1 MQEKKNIRLLISL
14 VLLIGVAMLLFLF
27 GGSQENSVNRS
38 LFKITELAS
47 VDKIELLTKDRKVT
61 LTFDGSRW
69 IVDAKNDADDR
80 LITVLFATLD
90 QVEVKRPVAQK
101 IAESVSSRIE
111 TQGVEVRLFVEEKLV
126 RAFNVGGNDS
136 KTESYIM
143 DAENGPYVMAI
154 PGYRVYAAGVFE
166 VDAVGWRDKRIF
178 NFSWRNFK
186 GLECTLTSNTEES
199 FMVGISENGFDII
212 DATFK
217 TDTTKLNDYLDAV
230 SLLTANQLLAPGT
243 NDLYD
248 SLTKSPPSVSIK
260 VFDVGNNIYSLDIY
274 EPLPGDP
281 NVVSKTGDGV
291 LSIFTRQQVSPVL
304 KNRSYFRAPK
314 P

>member
-14 VLLIGVAMLLFLF
+14 VLLIGVAMFLFLF
-27 GGSQENSVNRS
+27 GGSQGNSVNRS
-38 LFKITELAS
+38 LFKITDLAS
-47 VDKIELLTKDRKVT
+47 VDKIELVTKEQKVT
-61 LTFDGSRW
+61 LTFDGTRW

-90 QVEVKRPVAQK
+90 QAEVKRPVAQK
-101 IAESVSSRIE
+101 IAESVTSRTE

-126 RAFNVGGNDS
+126 RDFKVGGNAS
-136 KTESYIM
+136 KTEAYIM

-186 GLECTLTSNTEES
+186 GLECTFSKNTEES
-199 FMVGISENGFDII
+199 FEVGMSENGFDII

-243 NDLYD
+243 NALYD
-248 SLTKSPPSVSIK
+248 SLTKLPPSVSIK
-260 VFDVGNNIYSLDIY
+260 VFDVGNNEYSLDLY

-281 NVVSKTGDGV
+281 NVVSKMEDGV

-304 KNRSYFRAPK
+304 KNRSYFRVPK